1 MTYMYALYVTR
12 QARKRAALCAAGC
25 MADMYAF
32 YDLHVR
38 LICYTAGAQACCPV
52 CRLPSGFDRIK
63 KLVPEAATL
72 KLSSSL
78 SHALLS
84 LTVPA
89 TRAGAQR
96 GSRRGDGG
104 GGALELLSGGAYLDF
119 VLLDTYSSTNCFHT
133 REVLKSTT
141 VDTSKE
147 GPGSVWVDTA
157 AVGDEFRAGQEE
169 SGADRV
175 SLEDTFLPQ
184 PFQRVCGSILP
195 YLPFPRG
202 VAGWLGMLV
211 RARARIHVCARA
223 RVSAYVC
230 RRVLMGVHSP
240 AHPGAHPLTHPQWS
254 CCRAMVWPRI

>member
-1 MTYMYALYVTR
+1 MFSMRRVWRSGFVAASAQVSSACLCVGER
-12 QARKRAALCAAGC
+12 HVPLWLCMRVRCVHAMCIKIHSPKRAALCAAGC

-133 REVLKSTT
+133 REVLKSTP
-141 VDTSKE
+141 VDSSKE
-147 GPGSVWVDTA
+147 GPGGVWVDVA
-157 AVGDEFRAGQEE
+157 AAGDGFRAGQEE
-169 SGADRV
+169 SGPDRV

-211 RARARIHVCARA
+211 RAVRVFMCAHVHA
-223 RVSAYVC
+223 
-230 RRVLMGVHSP
+230 
-240 AHPGAHPLTHPQWS
+240 
-254 CCRAMVWPRI
+254 

>member
-1 MTYMYALYVTR
+1 
-12 QARKRAALCAAGC
+12 
-25 MADMYAF
+25 MADMYAL

-38 LICYTAGAQACCPV
+38 LIRYTAGAQACCPV

-63 KLVPEAATL
+63 KLVPEAAIL
-72 KLSSSL
+72 QLSSSL

-96 GSRRGDGG
+96 GLRGGDGG
-104 GGALELLSGGAYLDF
+104 GGALELLSGGAYLEF

-133 REVLKSTT
+133 REVLKSTP
-141 VDTSKE
+141 VDSSKE
-147 GPGSVWVDTA
+147 GPGGVWVDVA
-157 AVGDEFRAGQEE
+157 AAGDGFRAGQEE

-211 RARARIHVCARA
+211 RARARVHVCVRTCARECE
-223 RVSAYVC
+223 RVSARINGCAFTLPTAAYPDAF
-230 RRVLMGVHSP
+230 S
-240 AHPGAHPLTHPQWS
+240 LTHPQRS
-254 CCRAMVWPRI
+254 CCRAMVWPLI